1 MSPWKKLL
9 FSLLPLVIILLLGES
24 ACRIKYYR
32 EHEDG
37 LPYLLAPLL
46 WKNKDDVINIPQVI
60 RVNAPRDTS
69 IYSPCRGENLPQTY
83 HEVNGFQWRGRA
95 FQPLK
100 AAGTYRILTVG
111 GSTVESR
118 NNADEETWSAQLE
131 SLLNDS
137 TTAGVRYEVINGGKV
152 GYNSESVLL
161 HLQNY
166 GFALKPDM
174 VIYYEAYNDV
184 SKGLLD
190 KKIGLLGRSTFGW
203 LHRRL
208 YFSSMLYTYLVQ
220 KWHYRQADRMLSGGN
235 SGRSGEETR
244 LIEQGMQKII
254 QACRE
259 RSILFVYVRQA
270 IDFPLAAD
278 SLDLTGRATLESLL
292 SGSLKY
298 GPELQKLAGSDD
310 FPLKQRLVNA
320 IQTGFCRSQG
330 VPVIDPL
337 PALDSARTEGQHLYT
352 DIVHKTCFAERIL
365 ARVIRENLP
374 PVLQQDPAWQK
385 LTTGAAQQ

>member
-1 MSPWKKLL
+1 MSLWKKLL
-9 FSLLPLVIILLLGES
+9 FSLLPLVVIVLLGES

-32 EHEDG
+32 AHEDG
-37 LPYLLAPLL
+37 LPYLLAPFM
-46 WKNKDDVINIPQVI
+46 WKSKVDVINIPQVI
-60 RVNAPRDTS
+60 RVNAPRDTL
-69 IYSPCRGENLPQTY
+69 IYSPCSGESLPQTY
-83 HEVNGFQWRGRA
+83 HQINGFTWRGKA

-100 AAGTYRILTVG
+100 ADGTYRILTVG

-131 SLLNDS
+131 TMLNDS
-137 TTAGVRYEVINGGKV
+137 TTAGVHYEVINGGKV
-152 GYNSESVLL
+152 GYNSESVFL

-166 GFALKPDM
+166 GFALQPDM

-184 SKGLLD
+184 NKGLLD

-244 LIEQGMQKII
+244 LIEQGMRQII

-259 RSILFVYVRQA
+259 RSIQFVYVRQA
-270 IDFPLAAD
+270 IDFPLGAD
-278 SLDLTGRATLESLL
+278 SLDLTDRATLEGLL

-298 GPELQKLAGSDD
+298 SPELNKLAGSDN
-310 FPLKQRLVNA
+310 FPLKQRLVNT
-320 IQTGFCRSQG
+320 IQTDFCRAAG

-337 PALDSARTEGQHLYT
+337 PSLDVARSEGQHLFT

-365 ARVIRENLP
+365 ARVIRDNLP
-374 PVLQQDPAWQK
+374 PVLQQDPAWRK
-385 LTTGAAQQ
+385 LAARDRKP